1 MEILGNLSIRRYG
14 STGPTVI
21 VLHGGPAAPGSA
33 AELARGLADGFRVI
47 EPWQRGSGGGEP
59 LTVARHVADLH
70 DLVLRVRSGRP
81 PALVGESWGA
91 MLALAYAAEH
101 PHDAG
106 PMVLVGCGTFD
117 RLSRAQGVR
126 IREERISRYLADHPE
141 HSADLEISL
150 EERILKWHEITDK
163 FDPLPETPN
172 TENEPFDRQAFSET
186 WQDMLRCQKT
196 GLYPAAFSTI
206 CSPVIML
213 HGAYDPHPGQ
223 MIRDSLKP
231 FLPQLE
237 YMEFEKCGH
246 HPAVERHAREAFFAA
261 MRGWL
266 HSHR

>member
-1 MEILGNLSIRRYG
+1 
-14 STGPTVI
+14 
-21 VLHGGPAAPGSA
+21 
-33 AELARGLADGFRVI
+33 
-47 EPWQRGSGGGEP
+47 
-59 LTVARHVADLH
+59 
-70 DLVLRVRSGRP
+70 
-81 PALVGESWGA
+81 

-126 IREERISRYLADHPE
+126 IREKRIALYMAEHPE
-141 HSADLEISL
+141 HSADLELSL
-150 EERILKWHEITDK
+150 EERILKWHEMTDK

-172 TENEPFDRQAFSET
+172 AENEPFDRQAFSET

-246 HPAVERHAREAFFAA
+246 HPAVERYAREAFFAA